1 MPDLL
6 YSVAHVQQVRHLGL
20 DQAKVACVQHGA
32 VFANPVGRVAFQYV
46 KHLEEVVVVGQ
57 GGRVAVVL
65 EYVDAVPLIRR
76 KIPILQVFRRNG
88 LGPFRHQQ
96 VVPGDLLF
104 VDMREKLLKADGR
117 GFSQSIIPVEDF
129 AAVQRAQIVQY
140 GLLSH
145 GYPSSCR
152 ISHHHLTRQGSIC
165 QAR

>member
-1 MPDLL
+1 MDKAKIAGAEDGPVF
-6 YSVAHVQQVRHLGL
+6 SHLVDASAL
-20 DQAKVACVQHGA
+20 QH
-32 VFANPVGRVAFQYV
+32 
-46 KHLEEVVVVGQ
+46 KEHLKEIMVMGN
-57 GGRVAVVL
+57 RRCVAVML
-65 EYVDAVPLIRR
+65 EDVDALLPIGG
-76 KIPILQVFRRNG
+76 KEPILQVFRRNG